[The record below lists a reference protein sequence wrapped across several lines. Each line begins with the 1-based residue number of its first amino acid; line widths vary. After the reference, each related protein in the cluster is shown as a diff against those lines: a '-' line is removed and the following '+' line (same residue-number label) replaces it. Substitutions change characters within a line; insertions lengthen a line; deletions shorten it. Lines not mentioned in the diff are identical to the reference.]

1 MGGGEGRRGELEGE
15 TPEWEGVTAVILA
28 QGGAEKEGLMQC
40 RKGNRG
46 GC

>member
-1 MGGGEGRRGELEGE
+1 MGGGEGRRGELDGE

-28 QGGAEKEGLMQC
+28 GVRARRRSDEAVGGG
-40 RKGNRG
+40 GG